1 MVGHGRDRPRDAKK
15 DIGRSSS
22 RLTTPSVAFS
32 IAIAVSGN
40 GFRRPFAISRKNS
53 GLSPSLSAF
62 VSFMA
67 SLVATT
73 QLGVIAD
80 KSGWHIDTETQSS
93 TKHAISF
100 FLIKLI
106 WPLTN
111 RGLCNPQ
118 GPCEVA
124 LSSAKDADCFG
135 FTHG

>member
-1 MVGHGRDRPRDAKK
+1 
-15 DIGRSSS
+15 
-22 RLTTPSVAFS
+22 
-32 IAIAVSGN
+32 
-40 GFRRPFAISRKNS
+40 
-53 GLSPSLSAF
+53 
-62 VSFMA
+62 MA

-80 KSGWHIDTETQSS
+80 KSGWHINTETQSS

-118 GPCEVA
+118 SPREIA
-124 LSSAKDADCFG
+124 LGSAKDADCFG
-135 FTHG
+135 LTHG